1 MIAVTG
7 ATGHIG
13 NVLVRELCG
22 MGVQVRAILPPYESA
37 HPINDTKALIV
48 RADIRDVQS
57 LNRAFEG
64 CETVYHLAGYISIM
78 PFKKKKLFDINVIG
92 TRNVINAC
100 IYNKVDKLIYTSSVH
115 AFSEPQEGRVIDEK
129 TPFDPEKVVGNYA
142 KTKALATLEV
152 LEASTKGLIKAMVL
166 CPSGVIGPYDHRVS
180 EMGEL
185 MVRYAAK
192 RMHTYIKGGYDFVDV
207 RDVVQGLINAEKKFK
222 NGEVFILSGYK
233 ITVDELL
240 DKLEEITG
248 IKRPK
253 RYIGKTMAY
262 VASLFSCS
270 YYWLTKTKALLTP
283 YSLYTLNSN
292 SNISNFKARR
302 QLGFSPRS
310 LEQSIKDSVG
320 WFRQNRKG

>member
-22 MGVQVRAILPPYESA
+22 KGLEVRAILPPYESA
-37 HPINDTKALIV
+37 HPISDTQAQIF
-48 RADIRDVQS
+48 RADIRDAQS
-57 LNRAFEG
+57 VNKAFEG
-64 CETVYHLAGYISIM
+64 CETVFHLAGYISIM
-78 PFKKKKLFDINVIG
+78 PFKKKKLFEINVTG
-92 TRNVINAC
+92 TRNVINSC

-185 MVRYAAK
+185 MVRYAANK
-192 RMHTYIKGGYDFVDV
+192 MHTYIKGGYDFVDV
-207 RDVVQGLINAEKKFK
+207 RDVVQGLINAQENFK
-222 NGEVFILSGYK
+222 NSEVYILSGYK

-240 DKLEEITG
+240 DDLEKITG
-248 IKRPK
+248 IKRPT
-253 RYIGKTMAY
+253 RYIGKTLAY
-262 VASLFSCS
+262 AASFFSCA

-283 YSLYTLNSN
+283 YSLYTLSSN
-292 SNISNFKARR
+292 SNISNFKARG

-310 LEQSIKDSVG
+310 LQESIKDSVG